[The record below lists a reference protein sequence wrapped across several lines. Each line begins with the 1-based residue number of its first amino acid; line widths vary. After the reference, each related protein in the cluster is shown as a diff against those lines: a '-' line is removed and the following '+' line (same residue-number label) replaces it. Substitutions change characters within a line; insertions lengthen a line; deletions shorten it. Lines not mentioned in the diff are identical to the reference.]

1 MDIII
6 LILFDGLLISWYII
20 CKLKVLFDIR
30 LVWYFGCF
38 CFYYVNC
45 VFCGFFYLMEYV
57 GNVWDW
63 LMIWIELIFEI
74 LNIIG
79 FWYLNKIRCY
89 VVL

>member
-20 CKLKVLFDIR
+20 CMYGI
-30 LVWYFGCF
+30 LVVFVFIMLIVCF
-38 CFYYVNC
+38 V
-45 VFCGFFYLMEYV
+45 GFFYLMEYV
-57 GNVWDW
+57 RNVWDW